1 MEKQQEERRVGL
13 WAMGGFGI
21 LVGVVAGYGAVVF
34 RALIALVKNVL
45 FYGQF
50 NLSYD
55 ANVFTPT
62 SPWGPFVILVPVVG
76 GLGVV
81 WLVKTFAPEAKG
93 HGVPEV
99 MDAIYYKEGKIRP
112 IVAFVKSIASAL
124 SIGSGAAVGREGPII
139 QIGSSFGSTLAQIF
153 RITPWQRITLVAA
166 GAGAGIAA
174 TFNTPL
180 GGVMF
185 AVELMMPEVS
195 TRTFIPVV
203 IATGTATYIGRLS
216 FGLSPAFSVPAV
228 AMPQVHAIEFS
239 TLIGFVILGVLVGV
253 GAWAFVRFLTIM
265 EFFFERPYWKSRPY
279 ISHVVGMTLL
289 GMTMY
294 VLWLAFGHYYI
305 DSVGYGTIQAILDG
319 NMTSVWLMALLFFG
333 KLFATTISLGSGSSG
348 GVFSPSLFLGATL
361 GGAFGALFLH
371 WIPSA
376 EFTISDFAMVG
387 MASMV
392 GGATGAAMT
401 AIFMIFEMTRDYN
414 IIVPMILAV
423 SLAIGVRRLLIA
435 DNIYTI
441 KLAWRGHYI
450 PKDRHSNMFLVRHV
464 AEVMVKDLTVMPS
477 SLTLHEALRA
487 LRAEETPKSH
497 IIVSHEG
504 HVRGVVPI
512 SHPLLALEEVRG
524 TGTLGELADA
534 SYVLARPE
542 DSMFDLFRSMSRHN
556 AERAL
561 VVEGEGV
568 PKPEDIRGI
577 VSKRRIADS
586 VLSNFSA

>member
-1 MEKQQEERRVGL
+1 
-13 WAMGGFGI
+13 MGGFGI
-21 LVGVVAGYGAVVF
+21 LVGIVAGYGAVIF
-34 RALIALVKNVL
+34 RALISLVQNVL
-45 FYGQF
+45 FYGNF
-50 NLSYD
+50 SFSYD
-55 ANVFTPT
+55 SNILTPPST
-62 SPWGPFVILVPVVG
+62 WGPFVILVPVVG

-81 WLVKTFAPEAKG
+81 YLVKTFAPEAKG

-99 MDAIYYKEGKIRP
+99 MDAIYYREGRIRP
-112 IVAFVKSIASAL
+112 IVALVKSLASAL

-195 TRTFIPVV
+195 TRTFLPVV
-203 IATGTATYIGRLS
+203 MATGTATYIGRLS
-216 FGLSPAFSVPAV
+216 FGLNPAFTVAAV
-228 AMPQVHAIEFS
+228 NSPLHAIEFS
-239 TLIGFVILGVLVGV
+239 TLLGFVALGVLSGV
-253 GAWAFVRFLTIM
+253 GAWAFVRLLTAL
-265 EFFFERPYWKSRPY
+265 EFFFERPYWRSRPY
-279 ISHVVGMTLL
+279 ISHVL
-289 GMTMY
+289 GMLVFGTMMY
-294 VLWLAFGHYYI
+294 GLYLAFGHYYI
-305 DSVGYGTIQAILDG
+305 DSVGYGTIQSILDG
-319 NMTSVWLMALLFFG
+319 NMTSLSLLALLFLA
-333 KLFATTISLGSGSSG
+333 KLLGTTISLGSGSSG

-361 GGAFGALFLH
+361 GGAFGALLLH
-371 WIPSA
+371 WVPSQDFA
-376 EFTISDFAMVG
+376 VSDFAVVG

-414 IIVPMILAV
+414 IIMPMILAV
-423 SLAIGVRRLLIA
+423 SLAIGVRRVLSA
-435 DNIYTI
+435 ENIYTI

-464 AEVMVKDLTVMPS
+464 AEVMVKDLVVMPS
-477 SLTLHEALRA
+477 SLTLHEALRT
-487 LRAEETPKSH
+487 LRGEATVRSH

-504 HVRGVVPI
+504 HVRGIVPI

-524 TGTLGELADA
+524 TGTLGELADS
-534 SYVLARPE
+534 SYVLARPD
-542 DSMFDLFRSMSRHN
+542 DSMFDLFRSMGRHN

-561 VVEGEGV
+561 VVDKEGV
-568 PKPEDIRGI
+568 PKPEDIKGI
-577 VSKRRIADS
+577 VSKRRIADA
-586 VLSNFSA
+586 VLGNFSS